1 MDKKKK
7 EMIIYSALSV
17 VLLVIVLVL
26 ITGLIRTHRSKSDPT
41 QISNAAPS
49 NGKKLFDDAKVVE
62 EVVTVNTQIIE
73 DGLKEMGLLTTE
85 EYYFT
90 QVEEY
95 SSSKKVFIFESK
107 ATFTYSYDGVV
118 TAGIDCNDVI
128 IDKNDELRK
137 ITITVPKATIFGAN
151 IDHDSFKIYEEKE
164 GLWNKIDMTKYND
177 SIIEF
182 ENAAI
187 EKAKAKGIVEKAD
200 EGARKIIGSFVNS
213 LVDTDDYEIEIVSG

>member
-1 MDKKKK
+1 MDKYKK
-7 EMIIYSALSV
+7 EMIIYLSISLV
-17 VLLVIVLVL
+17 MLVIIL
-26 ITGLIRTHRSKSDPT
+26 ILTAGIIKRYRSDSDAV
-41 QISNAAPS
+41 QISTQTQND
-49 NGKKLFDDAKVVE
+49 GKKLFDDADIVE

-107 ATFTYSYDGVV
+107 ASFTYSYDGAV
-118 TAGIDCNDVI
+118 TAGIDCNDVV

-137 ITITVPKATIFGAN
+137 ITITIPEAKIFGAN

-187 EKAKAKGIVEKAD
+187 EKAKAKGIVEKAN
-200 EGARKIIGSFVNS
+200 EGANKIISSFVNS
-213 LVDTDDYEIEIVSG
+213 LVDSDDYEIEIVSK

>member
-1 MDKKKK
+1 MDKYKK
-7 EMIIYSALSV
+7 EMIIYLSISLV
-17 VLLVIVLVL
+17 MLVIVL
-26 ITGLIRTHRSKSDPT
+26 GLIAGLIKAYRSDEGSVQINT
-41 QISNAAPS
+41 QTQND
-49 NGKKLFDDAKVVE
+49 GKKLFDDADIVE

-95 SSSKKVFIFESK
+95 SSSNQVFIFESK
-107 ATFTYSYDGVV
+107 ASFTYSYDGVV
-118 TAGIDCNDVI
+118 TAGIDCNDVV
-128 IDKNDELRK
+128 IDKNDELK
-137 ITITVPKATIFGAN
+137 KIIITIPSAQIFGAN

-187 EKAKAKGIVEKAD
+187 EKARSKGIVYKAN
-200 EGARKIIGSFVNS
+200 EGAKKIISSFVNS
-213 LVDTDDYEIEIVSG
+213 LVDTDEYEIELVSR